1 MKLSRSSFA
10 SIWLCQCLV
19 LLAVVLPSTITTA
32 QQPPSYSLPILD
44 PNFNTTFRQSVC
56 ERQQA
61 FHNRSLELRDALQGL
76 ALRPVLFVSNIA
88 SELLPPGTKVLPKE
102 NPGIVIEV
110 LDALAERGGF
120 TWRDSYGLSNLDT
133 MPPGTSFDAI
143 LEWSAEMYDISA
155 ALWTNT
161 IDRVNQSISFP
172 RGWYDSSIILV
183 GFKPQNQ
190 SELNVWSFLEP
201 FSAGVW
207 CLILATVIFSGFIYW
222 WMERYDEESDE
233 QELDGARPTQN
244 LFYAAIAF
252 TGDNRYEP
260 QTDNAR
266 LFVFSMAFFF
276 LLIGSAYTANLASFL
291 VVQNQQVNT
300 VSSVDDAVA
309 QGKVMCALGE
319 ASTTIEVKNKFPGA
333 RILEVLSQDDVYN
346 KINAGQCDLGLT
358 SLGDWDGAKGNS
370 KINGNCQLTWVGR
383 VFRFYDGG
391 FATLSDSGTLCTS
404 LIRDVLNL
412 HMLEM
417 IEDGSLEEL
426 WEREYQLSADVN
438 CDATAEVESDDSDTT
453 QLGVADTGGIFI
465 VHYAMVFI
473 ALIMAI
479 CKKKKN
485 PLRVLV
491 KDSDKDDLYVLK
503 GKGLETMMPE
513 QPPPT
518 LEQMYQKQDKQ
529 LSELTTQMSD
539 LTAQMSEM
547 MQQLQKIQA
556 ESNEMRHAVK
566 GEVSSDG
573 VVEEA

>member
-1 MKLSRSSFA
+1 MKRSPSTVA
-10 SIWLCQCLV
+10 STWLCQCLV

-161 IDRVNQSISFP
+161 IDRVNQGISFP

-291 VVQNQQVNT
+291 VVQNQQVNI
-300 VSSVDDAVA
+300 VSSVEDAVA
-309 QGKVMCALGE
+309 QGKVMCSVTGVA
-319 ASTTIEVKNKFPGA
+319 TTLQVRDKFPGA
-333 RILEVLSQDDVYN
+333 RILEVPSDDEGYA
-346 KINAGQCDLGLT
+346 KLNAGQCDLALT
-358 SLGDWDGAKGNS
+358 TPGSWDRSKGNS
-370 KINGNCQLTWVGR
+370 KINGNCQLTWIGR

-391 FATLSDSGTLCTS
+391 FATFSDSGTLCTS

-417 IEDGSLEEL
+417 FEDGTLEEL
-426 WEREYQLSADVN
+426 WERELQLLADVN
-438 CDATAEVESDDSDTT
+438 CDAAVEVESDDSDTT

-465 VHYAMVFI
+465 VHYAMVFF
-473 ALIMAI
+473 AI
-479 CKKKKN
+479 VLAIWKKKKN

-529 LSELTTQMSD
+529 LSELTK
-539 LTAQMSEM
+539 QMSEM